1 MDGIFS
7 AWDISWAKSHGKTP
21 PARLQGSH
29 RRALGLGAQDGRSE
43 GGIGGISHPWVL
55 IYGVLNMI
63 YMIYMVF
70 QYVSMV
76 FLSWVLVWCLN
87 EFFSIGICFNGA
99 DDVWISI
106 SYVSVSVSMFTSIVV
121 DGWRNEN
128 PIPCFRPIVGDESIW
143 SQWNGP
149 NSSRRNYPI
158 NPICRENMKHHFH
171 INFRMVFQPSK
182 QWDVC

>member
-1 MDGIFS
+1 MFIEVPQERTPKTSDVARFRSFAPSRWMEFS
-7 AWDISWAKSHGKTP
+7 LHEP

-63 YMIYMVF
+63 YMVF

-87 EFFSIGICFNGA
+87 EFFSDC
-99 DDVWISI
+99 D
-106 SYVSVSVSMFTSIVV
+106 MF
-121 DGWRNEN
+121 
-128 PIPCFRPIVGDESIW
+128 
-143 SQWNGP
+143 QW
-149 NSSRRNYPI
+149 
-158 NPICRENMKHHFH
+158 C
-171 INFRMVFQPSK
+171 
-182 QWDVC
+182 